1 MTTTDEET
9 RLVILTTR
17 LTSILENKINYK
29 SDSAL
34 EIKSKKA
41 PFVKT
46 KFVSSRN
53 YLWERCSYFEET
65 EEVFYVK
72 LFLDSGKFLIG
83 HQLFIDKTNEVCIF
97 ISFKFFVI
105 LQTIYVSLLKE
116 KFASVELLN
125 TQTAFLL
132 ADLNNQTQVKSFK
145 TIHALK
151 RERVRDFAN
160 FSDRSPYAA

>member
-1 MTTTDEET
+1 MLFNSLLAWLVFKSHSKFILTLKKRPIDTPLTTTDEET

-83 HQLFIDKTNEVCIF
+83 HQLFIDKTNEVWIF
-97 ISFKFFVI
+97 ISFKFFWF
-105 LQTIYVSLLKE
+105 Y
-116 KFASVELLN
+116 
-125 TQTAFLL
+125 
-132 ADLNNQTQVKSFK
+132 
-145 TIHALK
+145 
-151 RERVRDFAN
+151 
-160 FSDRSPYAA
+160 